1 MPSVYTDDGTLKR
14 LAGKGWRNS
23 VMQRRI
29 YGRWGLVRRRTHTNQ
44 VNMLLRLTK
53 SAKKE
58 AEDWARQTKRTLG
71 NENVYLIIGKCNIVT
86 NTSLVMEMI
95 KQRKHTWISRPKRQR
110 STEQPVMPVE
120 DNGGLYHDDDGNIYN
135 T

>member
-1 MPSVYTDDGTLKR
+1 
-14 LAGKGWRNS
+14 
-23 VMQRRI
+23 
-29 YGRWGLVRRRTHTNQ
+29 
-44 VNMLLRLTK
+44 MLFRLTK

-71 NENVYLIIGKCNIVT
+71 NGNVYLLNVTVT
-86 NTSLVMEMI
+86 NPSLVMEMI

-120 DNGGLYHDDDGNIYN
+120 DNGGLFMIMMKISTIYKMIIS
-135 T
+135 TTRFVLRGA

>member
-1 MPSVYTDDGTLKR
+1 MK
-14 LAGKGWRNS
+14 
-23 VMQRRI
+23 
-29 YGRWGLVRRRTHTNQ
+29 
-44 VNMLLRLTK
+44 MLFRLTK

-71 NENVYLIIGKCNIVT
+71 NGNVYLLNVTVT
-86 NTSLVMEMI
+86 NPSSIVMEMI

-120 DNGGLYHDDDGNIYN
+120 DNGGLFMIMMKISKISKMIITTARFVLRGA
-135 T
+135 

>member
-1 MPSVYTDDGTLKR
+1 
-14 LAGKGWRNS
+14 
-23 VMQRRI
+23 
-29 YGRWGLVRRRTHTNQ
+29 
-44 VNMLLRLTK
+44 MLFRLTK

-71 NENVYLIIGKCNIVT
+71 NGNVYLINITVT
-86 NTSLVMEMI
+86 NPFSLVMEMI

-120 DNGGLYHDDDGNIYN
+120 DNGGLFMIMMKIPKISKMII
-135 T
+135 TTA